1 MNSNEN
7 SPVEIAKEMD
17 EDSDDTFTMILKQV
31 LSLSSNVD
39 YGNIREED
47 IIASEGRAGIS
58 YTVYDTATGEAIAER
73 ETGKNGE
80 IQLKA
85 GQFVRLNLSNTLW
98 TVSEEIGHTYKL
110 KSLTPESETKLK
122 KLNDNLMLIN
132 CEPTYTVT
140 YRDGFDGN
148 EILEEFTGLRKGSPT
163 PELDDKLERPG
174 YKFTGW
180 SPEWQERVTESVT
193 YIAQW
198 EAKEM
203 YTIVYKDGA
212 DQEFF
217 GDETY
222 YRYEGELTPAYSNGE
237 PKRNG
242 YIFAGWSPTVEKFVT
257 QDRTYIA
264 QWKKLCTVKYTDGVK
279 NETVFDDQVYE
290 DCVEGSPTP
299 PFKVDEVKKDPER
312 PGYIF
317 QGWAPTVQPIVD
329 ADYEDGNGE
338 IVYSATWSEN

>member
-7 SPVEIAKEMD
+7 APIEIAKEMD
-17 EDSDDTFTMILKQV
+17 EDSDDTFTMILKKV

-140 YRDGFDGN
+140 YRNGFDEN

-180 SPEWQERVTESVT
+180 SPEWQERVTESV
-193 YIAQW
+193 
-198 EAKEM
+198 
-203 YTIVYKDGA
+203 
-212 DQEFF
+212 
-217 GDETY
+217 
-222 YRYEGELTPAYSNGE
+222 
-237 PKRNG
+237 
-242 YIFAGWSPTVEKFVT
+242 
-257 QDRTYIA
+257 TYIA